1 MRPAPGL
8 QPRHPAPYHAGMPAT
23 AIALADF
30 DRVIDACSLLVRGVR
45 PDQWGLPTPC
55 AEWDV
60 RRLVDHLTS
69 GNRMFAAIADGERPE
84 GAEAFQQLRARV
96 APAAGDDP
104 VEAFLASA
112 GELREAFGEA
122 DFPEGT
128 YPTPA
133 GEQPGEFLIHMRT
146 TEGLIHGWDLA
157 HATGQT
163 PEFPEAIAE
172 QTLATV
178 RLTLAGRPRDPR
190 GFGPEQPAG
199 EDAPALDRLAA
210 FLGRSL

>member
-1 MRPAPGL
+1 
-8 QPRHPAPYHAGMPAT
+8 MPAT

-30 DRVIDACSLLVRGVR
+30 DRVIDACTRLVEGVR

-60 RRLVDHLTS
+60 RKLVDHLTA
-69 GNRMFAAIADGERPE
+69 GNRMFALIAGGERPE
-84 GAEAFQQLRARV
+84 GGEGFQRLRARV
-96 APAAGDDP
+96 APSAEDDP
-104 VEAFLASA
+104 VAAFLSSA
-112 GELREAFGEA
+112 RELREAFSDP

-128 YPTPA
+128 YPTHA
-133 GEQPGEFLIHMRT
+133 GEQAGEFLIHMRT

-157 HATGQT
+157 RATGQT
-163 PEFPEAIAE
+163 AAFPEAVAE

-178 RLTLAGRPRDPR
+178 RVTLAGRPRDSR
-190 GFGPEQPAG
+190 GFGPEQPAPAN
-199 EDAPALDRLAA
+199 APAIDRLAA